1 VALAFV
7 LLTGA
12 GLLIQTFLQLRAVDV
27 GCRTENVLTLRMPPS
42 IRHSDPARIVA
53 YQRDVLGRVR
63 ALPGVLSAG
72 FTNHIP
78 LVIKGDITG
87 IGAEGHEEDKHFQCR
102 LRVAGPGYLQTM
114 GIPVLRGRDIEER
127 DVHGAQLVVLINSTL
142 ARTLWPD
149 QDPIGRRVR
158 LGEHWL
164 QVVGEVGDIRQS
176 GLGVPPNPEF
186 YASSLQIPFP
196 PASLAI
202 HTQVE
207 PHSLAAA
214 VRQTI
219 WSVDPNQPIT
229 GLASMEEIVDRELF
243 QTRLQTIL

>member
-149 QDPIGRRVR
+149 AF
-158 LGEHWL
+158 
-164 QVVGEVGDIRQS
+164 VGKRSRQS
-176 GLGVPPNPEF
+176 QADRQRGK
-186 YASSLQIPFP
+186 
-196 PASLAI
+196 PAGRPLVGGAEDDHEEHEREDDRIAAFRSNALRSRGDTTRI
-202 HTQVE
+202 HVE
-207 PHSLAAA
+207 QA
-214 VRQTI
+214 VK
-219 WSVDPNQPIT
+219 
-229 GLASMEEIVDRELF
+229 
-243 QTRLQTIL
+243 RLLE